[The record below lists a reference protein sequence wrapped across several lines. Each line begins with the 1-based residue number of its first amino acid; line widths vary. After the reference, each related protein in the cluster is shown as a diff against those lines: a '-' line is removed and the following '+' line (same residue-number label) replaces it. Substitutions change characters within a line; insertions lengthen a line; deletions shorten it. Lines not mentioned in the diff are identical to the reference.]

1 MNNFAQITT
10 QNSNESDWVNP
21 VMGEAT
27 IELLKKFSTFHQDD
41 RTKLINSSVDILKK
55 CPRVDIKNG
64 FNTTGLIIGYVQSGK
79 TASFTTMSALARD
92 NGFAITILISGSSTT
107 LFNQSNK
114 RLIKDL
120 GFDESNSP
128 WVHISNPT
136 MDDSY
141 QALIGTLTEWFDESI
156 PRKCCKSIFITV
168 MKNHTHLRNLVEL
181 LNSLDDR
188 FHNLPAMIVD
198 DESDQ
203 ASLNTEA
210 QRNAKAKQ
218 NRTSTTY
225 RRIVQL
231 KAVFHRLFFLQ
242 YTATPQAN
250 LLINIA
256 DSLAPKFHYLL
267 QPGSG
272 YVGGKFFFDELNRE
286 SYIRDIPVAQVPQS
300 PGDQLHPPQQLIEA
314 LGVYIVGVAIELYK
328 FYKLEKRPEG
338 NRSMLV
344 HPARET
350 DMHVEY
356 LNWVKN
362 ILDVWGDLLEYSDDD
377 PDKQDL
383 ILKFK
388 ESYLDLT
395 KTIQDIPLFED
406 ILGVYLK
413 RAIDKTRV
421 EKINSSDGE
430 TPKIDWSTSYSW
442 IIISGQAVDRG
453 TTVNDLTVTY
463 LPRASQNSNADTL
476 QQRARFFG
484 YKKNYIGSCR
494 IFLDSINYQN
504 FQNYVDHEEAMR
516 LSLDQVNNI
525 QEWRR
530 VLLLDGSMTVTR
542 KNILSKSLVRSPLSG
557 WNVPD
562 MPMSTAENLSKNKTI
577 TEVLIGNLS
586 FNIAPQQLIGRDDS
600 TIHYLAEN
608 IDKDLLINYLK
619 NFIYSDPDDS
629 SNNFAITL
637 LLEQL
642 ARTPNGLTIDF
653 YWMAKNFE
661 RKRTVDSEWMW
672 SGSSSLFQGKS
683 VSGYIGDSRVRS
695 SGEIITVQLHLLD
708 INIDAESI
716 AKRVPVLAIY
726 VPPNLASTARY
737 LDQ

>member
-1 MNNFAQITT
+1 MNNFVQITS
-10 QNSNESDWVNP
+10 NKLNESDRINP

-27 IELLKKFSTFHQDD
+27 LELLRKLGTFHQDD
-41 RTKLINSSVDILKK
+41 RDKLINSSVEILKN
-55 CPRVDIKNG
+55 CPRIDSNSG
-64 FNTTGLIIGYVQSGK
+64 FRTTGLIIGYVQSGK

-92 NGFAITILISGSSTT
+92 NGFAITILISGISTT
-107 LFNQSNK
+107 LFNQSNN

-128 WVHISNPT
+128 WVHISNPSI
-136 MDDSY
+136 DDSF
-141 QALIGTLTEWFDESI
+141 QTLIGTLTEWFDESI
-156 PRKCCKSIFITV
+156 PRKCCKSIFVTV

-181 LNSLDDR
+181 LNSLQDR
-188 FHNLPAMIVD
+188 FHNLPTLIVD

-218 NRTSTTY
+218 NRASTTY

-231 KAVFHRLFFLQ
+231 KAVFHRLLFLQ

-256 DSLAPKFHYLL
+256 DSLSPNFHYLL

-272 YVGGKFFFDELNRE
+272 YIGGKFFFDELNRE
-286 SYIRDIPVAQVPQS
+286 LFIRDIPLAQIPQS
-300 PGDQLHPPQQLIEA
+300 PGDQLHPPQQLVEA
-314 LGVYIVGVAIELYK
+314 LGIYIVGVAIELFK

-338 NRSMLV
+338 NRSMLI

-356 LNWVKN
+356 FNWVKN
-362 ILDVWGDLLEYSDDD
+362 ILDVWGDLLEYGDEDL
-377 PDKQDL
+377 DKQDL

-388 ESYLDLT
+388 ESYIDLT
-395 KTIQDIPLFED
+395 ETIEDIPSFED
-406 ILGVYLK
+406 ICCRYL
-413 RAIDKTRV
+413 RYAIDKTRV
-421 EKINSSDGE
+421 EKINSADGE
-430 TPKIDWSTSYSW
+430 TPIIDWTTSYSW

-463 LPRASQNSNADTL
+463 LPRASLNSNADTL

-494 IFLDSINYQN
+494 VFLDSINYQN

-516 LSLDQVNNI
+516 LSLSQVSNI

-542 KNILSKSLVRSPLSG
+542 KNILSKSLIRSPLSG

-562 MPMSTAENLSKNKTI
+562 MPISSAENLTKNRT
-577 TEVLIGNLS
+577 
-586 FNIAPQQLIGRDDS
+586 S
-600 TIHYLAEN
+600 TV
-608 IDKDLLINYLK
+608 
-619 NFIYSDPDDS
+619 F
-629 SNNFAITL
+629 
-637 LLEQL
+637 
-642 ARTPNGLTIDF
+642 
-653 YWMAKNFE
+653 
-661 RKRTVDSEWMW
+661 
-672 SGSSSLFQGKS
+672 
-683 VSGYIGDSRVRS
+683 
-695 SGEIITVQLHLLD
+695 
-708 INIDAESI
+708 
-716 AKRVPVLAIY
+716 
-726 VPPNLASTARY
+726 
-737 LDQ
+737 